1 LLKHELKEVAFDFG
15 HAPRSDRALST
26 ADCRQ
31 AATFGAMPDV
41 VLYTGIAIEAGAGAL
56 TSFSMVVQRHALIHE
71 NARSDDQKVPLG
83 CCRLRRRYAWF
94 LGLVLYGIAAGMKVV
109 GFNMG
114 PFTILGSIFVG
125 VLLVTN
131 LVLGHWLLREELTM
145 TKVLGS
151 LLVLAGAIVCTAAAP
166 SGVPTSFSTEAM
178 RALILRAPPFGGSY
192 FACVLGVVLLC
203 LVFIIVI
210 EKRYPVPKGAQ
221 GGPGTPGSPLRLA
234 STAWLPQRVARPSTC
249 LSLVML
255 VVYPGSLGLNE
266 SFVDA
271 CARAYSSMIVR
282 CVTEAQEGLAA
293 CHDWSLYL
301 LMGLG
306 IPAAVSTAYWLKVVF
321 ARYQTT
327 LAIPIEYSTLNFF
340 SVVGG
345 LLFFQEAEYMEPWQ
359 LEFVL
364 IGCSVM
370 TVGGFVLVAVGLQEE
385 LLSKRVAGWTSP
397 DHLAGPASTA
407 DAAPGTASCRR
418 VAQTPAPAA
427 VNVNGTSQTP
437 APAAVNVNGTSQTP
451 APAAVNVNGTS
462 QTPAPAAVNV
472 NGTAQTPAPAAAAAA
487 AVDPPS
493 VTLTRRHDSVTRLSP
508 SVTRL
513 SPSVTRLSPSV
524 TRLSPSAD
532 RQLPSTMS
540 GCAQRSSE
548 VIRGHQRS
556 SATMSGF
563 TRARFLRRH
572 RTQTIPE
579 PSNQPSPDKEGAPPS
594 LVSMPWR
601 RRPASPVPSV
611 VPIER
616 CDERLHAM
624 ATRLQRFY
632 RRRRMRR
639 AWYTMIDGLREWNL
653 LVQQINAAKLK
664 QAAQARSYGAGW
676 PSWLWPREPKSDL
689 AWSDIQR
696 HPL

>member
-1 LLKHELKEVAFDFG
+1 
-15 HAPRSDRALST
+15 
-26 ADCRQ
+26 
-31 AATFGAMPDV
+31 MPDV

-397 DHLAGPASTA
+397 DHLAGPATTA

-427 VNVNGTSQTP
+427 VNAMAVLNRERAKQAGQWKSAFHVYKP
-437 APAAVNVNGTSQTP
+437 ADGFVRPGGDLDEPSTLGRTL
-451 APAAVNVNGTS
+451 
-462 QTPAPAAVNV
+462 
-472 NGTAQTPAPAAAAAA
+472 PAAAADGELMLLCIGGSGSMRAGMNLVMNFRTMGLYHMLILAPEKEVCEDLWAA
-487 AVDPPS
+487 
-493 VTLTRRHDSVTRLSP
+493 
-508 SVTRL
+508 
-513 SPSVTRLSPSV
+513 
-524 TRLSPSAD
+524 
-532 RQLPSTMS
+532 LPSLA
-540 GCAQRSSE
+540 C
-548 VIRGHQRS
+548 VWW
-556 SATMSGF
+556 
-563 TRARFLRRH
+563 
-572 RTQTIPE
+572 
-579 PSNQPSPDKEGAPPS
+579 PSYFGNSKPKPPS
-594 LVSMPWR
+594 LYNTMFSKTALAFFEARKVLLEKL
-601 RRPASPVPSV
+601 V
-611 VPIER
+611 VTH
-616 CDERLHAM
+616 RLNVLHLDADTIWF
-624 ATRLQRFY
+624 ANPYPYFKTLYKDYALIIQTDNPFVNAGILYVQNVHDGDAAAWVLQARFKKD
-632 RRRRMRR
+632 RG
-639 AWYTMIDGLREWNL
+639 DPH
-653 LVQQINAAKLK
+653 
-664 QAAQARSYGAGW
+664 AAQLMRDGGW
-676 PSWLWPREPKSDL
+676 MNRMSTADVLPAKRKTMQLHPDRQYAPLVHLCKPGLWVSVSQVR
-689 AWSDIQR
+689 
-696 HPL
+696 

>member
-1 LLKHELKEVAFDFG
+1 MSG
-15 HAPRSDRALST
+15 
-26 ADCRQ
+26 
-31 AATFGAMPDV
+31 V

-71 NARSDDQKVPLG
+71 NSRSDDQKVPLG

-397 DHLAGPASTA
+397 DHLAGPATTA

-451 APAAVNVNGTS
+451 APAA
-462 QTPAPAAVNV
+462 
-472 NGTAQTPAPAAAAAA
+472 AAAAAA
-487 AVDPPS
+487 AAECNPS
-493 VTLTRRHDSVTRLSP
+493 ATLTGRHDSVTRLSP

-513 SPSVTRLSPSV
+513 SPSVTRLSP
-524 TRLSPSAD
+524 TAD

-540 GCAQRSSE
+540 GCTQRSSE

-563 TRARFLRRH
+563 ARARFLRRH

-579 PSNQPSPDKEGAPPS
+579 PSNLPSPDKEGAPPA
-594 LVSMPWR
+594 LVSTLWR

>member
-1 LLKHELKEVAFDFG
+1 MSG
-15 HAPRSDRALST
+15 
-26 ADCRQ
+26 
-31 AATFGAMPDV
+31 V

-397 DHLAGPASTA
+397 DHLAGPTSTAVNVNVTSPDHLAGPASTA

-437 APAAVNVNGTSQTP
+437 PPAAVNVNGTSQTP
-451 APAAVNVNGTS
+451 APAA
-462 QTPAPAAVNV
+462 
-472 NGTAQTPAPAAAAAA
+472 AAAAAA
-487 AVDPPS
+487 AAECHPS
-493 VTLTRRHDSVTRLSP
+493 ATLTGRHDSVTRLSP

-513 SPSVTRLSPSV
+513 SPSVTRLSP
-524 TRLSPSAD
+524 TAD

-540 GCAQRSSE
+540 GCTQRSSE

-563 TRARFLRRH
+563 ARARFLRRH

-579 PSNQPSPDKEGAPPS
+579 PSNLPSPDKEGAPPA
-594 LVSMPWR
+594 LVSTPWR